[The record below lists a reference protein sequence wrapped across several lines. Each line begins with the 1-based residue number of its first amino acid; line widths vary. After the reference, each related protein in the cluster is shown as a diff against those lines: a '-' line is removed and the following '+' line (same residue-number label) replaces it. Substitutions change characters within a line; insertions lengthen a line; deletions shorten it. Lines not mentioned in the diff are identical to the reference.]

1 MEATK
6 ELGNIEQTETSR
18 KNFSESFDA
27 LNTALAGNLSPN
39 ERAARVAQMKQDI
52 MQGNQNMGIDAAE
65 SAANAMIPSGSDFPG
80 SQTRAVK
87 MQLANKFF
95 NEGESN
101 TPELDRRG
109 LRKYPSQTN
118 QSQPQRVS
126 KSGKP
131 MVLKG
136 KKWVYQ

>member
-1 MEATK
+1 
-6 ELGNIEQTETSR
+6 
-18 KNFSESFDA
+18 
-27 LNTALAGNLSPN
+27 
-39 ERAARVAQMKQDI
+39 MKQDI

-131 MVLKG
+131 IAWNG